1 MTGLETGWQELVF
14 GTRRLVRSPTFALA
28 SGLTLALV
36 IGANATIF
44 AVIERVLLNPLP
56 YPSSDRL
63 IVLEHAAV
71 LGGETRAG
79 VTMTPGLYHHYL
91 DRSQTLDSVAIYR
104 TQNQTVTVNG
114 EPERLPVARVTTTLG
129 SVMGVSPTEGRW
141 FSDAEDEPGAPLVAI
156 LGHGFWMRRYG
167 GDLGVLRRSLTLNGV
182 TAEIIGVMP
191 ASFEFPES
199 RVELWVPDQVTR
211 EVSDF
216 AVLSHRGVARLA
228 EGATVA
234 GARAELTGLIADLPQ
249 AYPGVEGALTLANRF
264 RLTSVALPLK
274 EAMVGSVAQALWIL
288 FASVALLLLVACA
301 NVANLFLVRSEARQ
315 REVAVRRALG
325 ANRLRIARF
334 FLAESAPLSAVACT
348 LGLILAW
355 AALRLLVAFG
365 PASLPRLGE
374 VRLDGMTV
382 AFTLVVTM
390 LVALS
395 FGAIPLWLGTAETGV
410 LQEGGR
416 GSTAGRR
423 RYRTRQLLIGAQVSV
438 TVVLLIACGL
448 VVRSFQNLRM
458 VDPGF
463 DATSALTFR
472 LGLPDREYPTRAAA
486 VAAHQAILDQV
497 SASPPVEA
505 VSATT
510 CMPLSG
516 GGFCAGNVLR
526 VQGREIRDDDVPPP
540 VWFSAVAGGYFEAMG
555 MRLLRGRG
563 IDRGDVE
570 RAEPIVVVNEALV
583 DAYFPDQDPIGAR
596 IASAVGLVEDQN
608 NQQDTAWMRIVGVV
622 SNTALYVLA
631 EAGPPMLYI
640 PMSIAGGPDM
650 PVLAGPNVALM
661 SYVVRSATS
670 PLGLLPFIRS
680 DVGTI
685 DSSLALGQVRT
696 LQEMLD
702 DASAPLAFSMVLL
715 AIAAVVALTLSV
727 VGIFGVTSYIV
738 SQRTGEIGVRLA
750 LGAEPGSIATMIVR
764 QSALVAL
771 IGLTLGLATAL
782 AVGRYVESL
791 LYGVSS
797 RDPGVVTVMTLTVL
811 AVALGACLLPAW
823 RAARV
828 SPVDALRAD

>member
-1 MTGLETGWQELVF
+1 MTGLETVWQELVF

-28 SGLTLALV
+28 SGLTLVLV
-36 IGANATIF
+36 IGANGAIF

-71 LGGETRAG
+71 LGGEARAG

-141 FSDAEDEPGAPLVAI
+141 FSDAEGEPGAPLVAI

-167 GDLGVLRRSLTLNGV
+167 GDPGVLRRSLTLNGV
-182 TAEIIGVMP
+182 AAEIIGVMP

-228 EGATVA
+228 DGATVA

-264 RLTSVALPLK
+264 RLTSNALPLK

-416 GSTAGRR
+416 GNTAGRG
-423 RYRTRQLLIGAQVSV
+423 RYRARQLLIGAQVSV

-472 LGLPDREYPTRAAA
+472 LGLPDREYPTRGVA
-486 VAAHQAILDQV
+486 VAAHQAVLDQV

-540 VWFSAVAGGYFEAMG
+540 VWFSAVAGGYFEAMD

-608 NQQDTAWMRIVGVV
+608 NPRDTAWMRIVGVV
-622 SNTALYVLA
+622 SNAALYVLA
-631 EAGPPMLYI
+631 EAGPPMLYM

-661 SYVVRSATS
+661 SYVVRSETS
-670 PLGLLPFIRS
+670 PLGLLPFVRR

-715 AIAAVVALTLSV
+715 SIAAVVALTLSV
-727 VGIFGVTSYIV
+727 VGIFGVTSYIA

-771 IGLTLGLATAL
+771 IGLILGLATAL

-797 RDPGVVTVMTLTVL
+797 RDPGVVTVMSLTVL